1 MTIPVF
7 RPYST
12 SLMVMSKLARTGRS
26 CSRVSCRSL
35 ASMTLTYIYADSTAV
50 LGPLATFSEP
60 HSYDLCEAHGKR
72 LTVPNG
78 WNVIKEEGSQ
88 INRGPTED
96 DLMAIADAVREVANL
111 NMTPNGSLSEDTANN
126 SQSSEIQLGRRGHLR
141 AVPS

>member
-1 MTIPVF
+1 
-7 RPYST
+7 
-12 SLMVMSKLARTGRS
+12 MSKLARTGRS
-26 CSRVSCRSL
+26 CSRVSCRTL

-78 WNVIKEEGSQ
+78 WNVIKEESSQ
-88 INRGPTED
+88 DATGPSDD
-96 DLMAIADAVREVANL
+96 DLMAIADAVREVA
-111 NMTPNGSLSEDTANN
+111 MV
-126 SQSSEIQLGRRGHLR
+126 QSSSVEEISDNSASATNQLGRRGHLR

>member
-1 MTIPVF
+1 
-7 RPYST
+7 
-12 SLMVMSKLARTGRS
+12 MSKLARSGRS
-26 CSRVSCRSL
+26 CSRVSCRAL

-78 WNVIKEEGSQ
+78 WTVIKEESSQ
-88 INRGPTED
+88 AIQGPSDD
-96 DLMAIADAVREVANL
+96 DLMAIADAVREVAASHETV
-111 NMTPNGSLSEDTANN
+111 MNN
-126 SQSSEIQLGRRGHLR
+126 SQVADDAEHNQLGRRGHLR